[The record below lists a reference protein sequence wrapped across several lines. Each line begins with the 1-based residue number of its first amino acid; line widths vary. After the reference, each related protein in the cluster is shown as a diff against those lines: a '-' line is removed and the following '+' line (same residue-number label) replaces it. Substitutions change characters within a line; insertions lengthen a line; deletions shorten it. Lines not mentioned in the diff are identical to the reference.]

1 MSKNYRFLKDVE
13 IEQLLHQGCCAED
26 WKRVR
31 VAKSFTPDA
40 LFQVSLFGD
49 IRLGVF
55 NKELEVGERVK
66 RKAGIRNAEL
76 HNVTVGDNCLIEHIG
91 SYIADYEIGD
101 ECYISQVGVMEV
113 CGLTCFA
120 NGTEIHVLQEA
131 GDESTLT
138 LHRQLTAQEAYIMVK
153 NPDLNHQFW
162 NKVIL
167 REGYDPEERGK
178 IHHSVR
184 ITNVG
189 EICDTCIHCGA
200 EINGA
205 LSLSEV
211 TVDSS
216 MEDPVY
222 IGPGCIIRSSIISFG
237 AEVIDGAKVTRC
249 FVGQATHIGAGF
261 TATDSVFFANCY
273 MDNGEACSVVAG
285 PFTVSHH
292 KSTLL
297 IGCMLSFANLGS
309 GTNMSNHMY
318 KMGPVHYGVME
329 RGCKTAS
336 NAHLV
341 WPARIGAFSMVMGKI
356 SKHVDATMFP
366 FSYLF
371 GKGDDVYLAPGVNSM
386 TLGTFR
392 DMCKWSKRDKRKGE
406 HRSDLIE
413 TDGWMNPAVMDQVRK
428 AVSQLQSLKENQPD
442 ADVYT
447 CCGMLIERNALEKG
461 IDCYKRVLTLFWG
474 EYYVRFMHAWETGEQ
489 KPVLCGEEPADYSM
503 GWEDALGFPIPRS
516 VLNSITSCLGHT
528 QSDSLT
534 TLNTRLR
541 YAAND
546 FGTYLYL
553 WQKSA
558 DGVSDE
564 TVRECARDYADV
576 LTGQMTAV
584 LADLDKEMNRG
595 GVPMRYAEAE
605 QVHIRA
611 YFEKK
616 KAYAEAILS
625 SMNEGC
631 AE

>member
-1 MSKNYRFLKDVE
+1 MGKNYRLLKDVE
-13 IEQLLHQGCCAED
+13 IEQLRLQGCRAED
-26 WKRVR
+26 WKRVQ
-31 VAKSFTPDA
+31 VAESFTPDS

-49 IRLGVF
+49 VRLGVF
-55 NKELEVGERVK
+55 NKELDVGERVK

-101 ECYISQVGVMEV
+101 ECYISQVGVMEIS
-113 CGLTCFA
+113 GSTRFA

-131 GDESTLT
+131 GEELTLT
-138 LHRQLTAQEAYIMVK
+138 LHRQLTAQEAYIMMK
-153 NPDLNHQFW
+153 NPDLNHRSW
-162 NKVIL
+162 NDVI
-167 REGYDPEERGK
+167 RDGYVPAEKGQ

-189 EICDTCIHCGA
+189 EIDNAYIHSGT
-200 EINGA
+200 EVNGA

-216 MEDPVY
+216 VDDPVY

-237 AEVIDGAKVTRC
+237 AEVTDGAKVIRC

-297 IGCMLSFANLGS
+297 IGCMISFANLGS

-356 SKHVDATMFP
+356 SRHIDATMFP

-371 GKGDDVYLAPGVNSM
+371 GKGDDVYLAPGVSSM

-392 DMCKWSKRDKRKGE
+392 DMYKWSKRDKRKGH
-406 HRSDLIE
+406 HRFDLIG
-413 TDGWMNPAVMDQVRK
+413 TDGWMNPAVMEQVRK
-428 AVSQLQSLKENQPD
+428 AVHQLLSLRENQPD
-442 ADVYT
+442 TDVYT
-447 CCGMLIERNALEKG
+447 CRGMLIERNALEKG
-461 IDCYKRVLTLFWG
+461 IECYRKVLTLFWG
-474 EYYVRFMHAWETGEQ
+474 EYYARYMHKFETGEQ
-489 KPVLCGEEPADYSM
+489 KPMLYGEEPSDYSA
-503 GWEDALGFPIPRS
+503 GWEDALGFPIPYS
-516 VLNSITSCLGHT
+516 VLNSIASCLCHT
-528 QSDSLT
+528 QSASLT

-541 YAAND
+541 FAAND

-553 WQKSA
+553 WQKSGN
-558 DGVSDE
+558 GVSDE
-564 TVRECARDYADV
+564 KVREYARSYADV
-576 LTGQMTAV
+576 LTEQMTAV
-584 LADLDKEMNRG
+584 LADLDKEIRCG
-595 GVPMRYAEAE
+595 DVPMRYAEAE
-605 QVHIRA
+605 RVRITA
-611 YFEKK
+611 YFEEK

-625 SMNEGC
+625 SMDEVCEG
-631 AE
+631 

>member
-1 MSKNYRFLKDVE
+1 MSKSYRPLTDVE
-13 IEQLLHQGCCAED
+13 IEQLRLQGCRAEN
-26 WKRVR
+26 WERVQ
-31 VAKSFTPDA
+31 VAESFTPD
-40 LFQVSLFGD
+40 SLFHVSFFGE

-55 NKELEVGERVK
+55 DKELDVSERIK

-76 HNVTVGDNCLIEHIG
+76 RDVTVGDNCLIEHIG

-101 ECYISQVGVMEV
+101 ECYISQVGVMEI
-113 CGLTCFA
+113 CGSTRFA

-131 GDESTLT
+131 GDELTLT
-138 LHRQLTAQEAYIMVK
+138 LHQQLTAQEAYIMMK
-153 NPDLNHQFW
+153 NPDLNHRFW
-162 NKVIL
+162 NNVI
-167 REGYDPEERGK
+167 RDSYVPADRGQ

-189 EICDTCIHCGA
+189 EICDTCIHSGT
-200 EINGA
+200 EVNGA
-205 LSLSEV
+205 LSLSDV
-211 TVDSS
+211 TVNSS
-216 MEDPVY
+216 MDNPVY

-237 AEVIDGAKVTRC
+237 AEVTDGAKVIRC

-356 SKHVDATMFP
+356 SGHIDATMFP

-371 GKGDDVYLAPGVNSM
+371 GKGNDVYLVPGVNSM

-392 DMCKWSKRDKRKGE
+392 DMCKWSERDKRKE
-406 HRSDLIE
+406 SHRFDFVE
-413 TDGWMNPAVMDQVRK
+413 TDGWINPAVMEQVRR
-428 AVSQLQSLKENQPD
+428 AANLLLGLKESQPD
-442 ADVYT
+442 TDVYT
-447 CCGMLIERNALEKG
+447 CSGMLIERNALEKG
-461 IDCYKRVLTLFWG
+461 IECYKKVLTLFWG
-474 EYYVRFMHAWETGEQ
+474 EYYVRYMHKFETGEQ
-489 KPVLCGEEPADYSM
+489 EPMLYGEEPVDYSM
-503 GWEDALGFPIPRS
+503 GWEDALGFPIPYS
-516 VLNSITSCLGHT
+516 VLNSITSCLCNT
-528 QSDSLT
+528 QSASLT
-534 TLNTRLR
+534 TLNTWLR
-541 YAAND
+541 FAADD

-553 WQKSA
+553 WQGSA
-558 DGVSDE
+558 DGIPDE
-564 TVRECARDYADV
+564 RVREYARDYMDV

-584 LADLDKEMNRG
+584 LADLDKEINKG
-595 GVPMRYAEAE
+595 HVPMRYAEAE
-605 QVHIRA
+605 RVRIMA
-611 YFEKK
+611 YFEEK
-616 KAYAEAILS
+616 KAYAGAILS
-625 SMNEGC
+625 SMDEVC
-631 AE
+631 EE